1 MGRYRIKVIKEYSFD
16 LDGENTEDIN
26 SKVDTIMNE
35 SHILDLPYVNKKI
48 KIKIKKIGK
57 RNRNEKNS

>member
-1 MGRYRIKVIKEYSFD
+1 MARYRIKIIKKYSFD

-26 SKVDTIMNE
+26 NKVDTIMNE

>member
-26 SKVDTIMNE
+26 NKVDTIMNE
-35 SHILDLPYVNKKI
+35 SNILDLPYINKNI

-57 RNRNEKNS
+57 RNRNEENS

>member
-35 SHILDLPYVNKKI
+35 SNILDLPYINKNI

-57 RNRNEKNS
+57 RNRNEENS